1 MEQGSGHLNEEAAL
15 PPHPLPLTP
24 GQKGRL
30 ILHAVTFSCLAYL
43 LVSVIFIV
51 IQQFAGDVDQRILLI
66 LSYGFT
72 DAATLLASLLF
83 LVAGDGLG
91 FSTLG
96 LTFHPAWKKEFVSG
110 LGVGAG
116 LMGTVV
122 ATMIAA
128 RLATYSGLT
137 LEPRPSIGAFVAIA
151 LFLFL
156 AAALE
161 EITYR
166 GYAFQRLI
174 DALGAPAAVVIT
186 SVAFGLAHWGNP
198 SVTPLST
205 VNTVLAGMVMACGYL
220 RVRSLWLPIGLHF
233 AWNFVLGPVASLPV
247 SGLRLGF
254 AFFRAHVAG
263 PIWLTGGDYGPE
275 GSVILTMVSIGS
287 IVWLARGAAFAAS
300 RGAQDALK

>member
-1 MEQGSGHLNEEAAL
+1 LEQGRGHASEEAARSPNSL
-15 PPHPLPLTP
+15 PPTSS
-24 GQKGRL
+24 QKGRL
-30 ILHAVTFSCLAYL
+30 VLHAITFSCLAYL

-51 IQQFAGDVDQRILLI
+51 IQQFAGSVGQRILLI
-66 LSYGFT
+66 LGYAFT
-72 DAATLLASLLF
+72 DAAALLASWLF
-83 LVAGDGLG
+83 LVAGDGLE

-96 LTFHPAWKKEFVSG
+96 LTFHPAWKKELASG

-122 ATMIAA
+122 AAMVAA
-128 RLATYSGLT
+128 RLATYSGLA
-137 LEPRPSIGAFVAIA
+137 LEPRPSIGAFAAIA
-151 LFLFL
+151 VFLFL

-174 DALGAPAAVVIT
+174 DAVGAPAAVVIT
-186 SVAFGLAHWGNP
+186 SVAFGVAHGGNP
-198 SVTPLST
+198 AVTPLST

-233 AWNFVLGPVASLPV
+233 AWNLVLGPVASLPV

-254 AFFRAHVAG
+254 ALFSVHIAG

-275 GSVILTMVSIGS
+275 GSVILTMVTIGG
-287 IVWLARGAAFAAS
+287 IVWMAGGLHLLLPAGR
-300 RGAQDALK
+300 KTP

>member
-1 MEQGSGHLNEEAAL
+1 MSEDAAR
-15 PPHPLPLTP
+15 PPISPPPAP

-30 ILHAVTFSCLAYL
+30 LLHAITFSCLAYL

-51 IQQFAGDVDQRILLI
+51 VQQFDGRVDRRTLLI
-66 LSYGFT
+66 LGYAFA
-72 DAATLLASLLF
+72 DAAILLASWLF
-83 LVAGDGLG
+83 LAAGDGLE
-91 FSTLG
+91 FSALG
-96 LTFHPAWKKEFVSG
+96 LTFHPAWKKELGFG
-110 LGVGAG
+110 LGAGAA
-116 LMGTVV
+116 LMGTVI
-122 ATMIAA
+122 ATMIVA
-128 RLATYSGLT
+128 RLAMYSGLMRQ
-137 LEPRPSIGAFVAIA
+137 PPPSIGAFVAIA

-174 DALGAPAAVVIT
+174 EAVGAPFAVVIS

-198 SVTPLST
+198 AVTPLST
-205 VNTVLAGMVMACGYL
+205 FNTILAGMVMACGYL

-247 SGLRLGF
+247 SGLHLGF
-254 AFFRAHVAG
+254 AMFNSHVYG

-275 GSVILTMVSIGS
+275 GSVILTVVSIGG
-287 IVWLARGAAFAAS
+287 IVWLARGAAFAPS
-300 RGAQDALK
+300 RGTQDALR